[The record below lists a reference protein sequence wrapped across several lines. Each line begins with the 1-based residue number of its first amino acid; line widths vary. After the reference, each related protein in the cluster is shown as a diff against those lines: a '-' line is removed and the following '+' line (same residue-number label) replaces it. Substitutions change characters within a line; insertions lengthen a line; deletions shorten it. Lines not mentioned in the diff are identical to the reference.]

1 MKTKFE
7 PGVLVED
14 ITKITEQEWLAYRRK
29 GIGGSDCAIVFGASP
44 WRTTRELYW
53 DKKGI
58 KDLAPTKEESN
69 WVAKEV
75 GHRLEELVA
84 QIFMKKTGLQP
95 YAVRKMF
102 YHPDYPWMLA
112 DVDFF
117 VKVPV
122 DGVEKIYILEIK
134 TTSINALDAWG
145 DKNSNVIPYHYEL
158 QGRHYM
164 ATTNVDGVIF
174 CCLAGNTED
183 GFIMR
188 TLTRDMAIEQDI
200 IEIEMDFWNN
210 YVQKDIEPPFIE
222 KPDMVL
228 AALQKHYG
236 RQDAKVEL
244 PVEMYGAVNEYL
256 KLAEEKTRL
265 NKELKAVT
273 TKMQGFIIPIS
284 DYLKGAECTA
294 VIDGETYEGKYT
306 DRTTYSIPSAS
317 LSVLKLKYPDAY
329 AEFVETR
336 TSSSFAIKKAKK
348 PKAKSPKKTS

>member
-1 MKTKFE
+1 MKNNFE

-14 ITKITEQEWLAYRRK
+14 ITKITEEEWLQYRKK
-29 GIGGSDCAIVFGASP
+29 GIGGSDCSIIFGASP
-44 WRTTRELYW
+44 WRTARELYW

-58 KDLAPTKEESN
+58 KDIAPVSDEESN

-84 QIFMKKTGLQP
+84 QIFMKKTGLKP

-122 DGVEKIYILEIK
+122 NGVEKIFIVEIK
-134 TTSINALDAWG
+134 TTSVNALDAWG
-145 DKNSNVIPYHYEL
+145 DKNSNAVPYHYEL

-164 ATTNVDGVIF
+164 AVTNTDGVIF
-174 CCLAGNTED
+174 CCLAGNTEN

-188 TLTRDMAIEQDI
+188 TITRDESIEQDI
-200 IEIEMDFWNN
+200 IEQEADFWNN
-210 YVQKDIEPPFIE
+210 YVLKDTEPPFTE

-236 RQDAKVEL
+236 KQESKVEL
-244 PVEMYGAVNEYL
+244 PVEMYGAVSEYM
-256 KLAEEKTRL
+256 KLSEEKSKI
-265 NKELKAVT
+265 NKDLKDVT
-273 TKMQGFIIPIS
+273 TRMQALLIPIM
-284 DYLKGAECTA
+284 DFLKGAECTA
-294 VIDGETYEGKYT
+294 VIGGETYEGKYT
-306 DRTTYSIPSAS
+306 IRNTYSIPADS
-317 LSVLKLKYPDAY
+317 LDVLKLKYPDAY
-329 AEFVETR
+329 AELVKQK

-348 PKAKSPKKTS
+348 PKTVKKTS

>member
-1 MKTKFE
+1 
-7 PGVLVED
+7 
-14 ITKITEQEWLAYRRK
+14 
-29 GIGGSDCAIVFGASP
+29 
-44 WRTTRELYW
+44 
-53 DKKGI
+53 
-58 KDLAPTKEESN
+58 
-69 WVAKEV
+69 
-75 GHRLEELVA
+75 
-84 QIFMKKTGLQP
+84 
-95 YAVRKMF
+95 
-102 YHPDYPWMLA
+102 
-112 DVDFF
+112 
-117 VKVPV
+117 
-122 DGVEKIYILEIK
+122 
-134 TTSINALDAWG
+134 
-145 DKNSNVIPYHYEL
+145 
-158 QGRHYM
+158 
-164 ATTNVDGVIF
+164 
-174 CCLAGNTED
+174 
-183 GFIMR
+183 
-188 TLTRDMAIEQDI
+188 
-200 IEIEMDFWNN
+200 MDFWNN